1 MALKVI
7 IPMIISLSL
16 LLCGCVTTSQAKMPN
31 YEARKSY
38 VETHSE
44 LAVEIKQAILKGKV
58 IEGMTKQ
65 DVLVAWGE
73 PSKIHRYSEHKR
85 LVDETDENTHDE
97 SWLYDQPFYSF
108 APRKFVRFG
117 TDGIVN
123 YVSVYY
129 N

>member
-1 MALKVI
+1 
-7 IPMIISLSL
+7 MIA
-16 LLCGCVTTSQAKMPN
+16 GCATTGQAKMPN
-31 YEARKSY
+31 YESRKYY
-38 VETHSE
+38 VEMHSE
-44 LAVEIKQAILKGKV
+44 LSSEIKQAMLKGEV

-65 DVLVAWGE
+65 DVVAVWGK
-73 PSKIHRYSEHKR
+73 PSKIHKYSEHKR
-85 LVDETDENTHDE
+85 LVDETDEATHDE

-117 TDGIVN
+117 IDDIVN